1 MHIQS
6 YFRFYRTEPM
16 SYGVV
21 FALLCLFL
29 TGCNDVLFKRY
40 SIGGHS
46 KGMLIFGVGLIWTLA
61 QWSLALIQET
71 PIEFNNAT
79 LIFGLMAGVFV
90 TISNLL
96 LLESLR
102 HIKVSLGATIYR
114 LNTIG
119 VILLSFVFLNEPFGW
134 FKGFGILIGLI
145 AVLFLYQGEISSSN
159 QKQLLLFVGVA
170 AVASFCR
177 AAFGVST
184 KAGFLEG
191 ADRNSMLLIISSN
204 WILGGAVYALWRER
218 RFRITWEKTRF
229 ICLSSFL
236 VVGVTNFLMLALQ
249 HGEASTVIPIAN
261 MSFVIALLLS
271 VALKMET
278 FTTSKIW
285 AMVLAAGSILCLA
298 KL

>member
-1 MHIQS
+1 
-6 YFRFYRTEPM
+6 M
-16 SYGVV
+16 SYCVG
-21 FALLCLFL
+21 FALLCLLL

-40 SIGGHS
+40 SIRGHS
-46 KGMLIFGVGLIWTLA
+46 RGMLILGVGLIWTLA
-61 QWSLALIQET
+61 QWSLAQIQET

-96 LLESLR
+96 LLESLQ

-119 VILLSFVFLNEPFGW
+119 VILLSFVFLSEPFGW
-134 FKGFGILIGLI
+134 FKGIGILIGLI
-145 AVLFLYQGEISSSN
+145 SVLFLYQGEISSSN

-170 AVASFCR
+170 VVASFCR

-204 WILGGAVYALWRER
+204 WIVGGAVYALWRER

-249 HGEASTVIPIAN
+249 HGDASTVIPIAN

-278 FTTSKIW
+278 FTTTKMW
-285 AMVLAAGSILCLA
+285 AMALAVGSILCLA
-298 KL
+298 K

>member
-1 MHIQS
+1 
-6 YFRFYRTEPM
+6 M
-16 SYGVV
+16 SYGVG
-21 FALLCLFL
+21 FALLCLL
-29 TGCNDVLFKRY
+29 LMGCNDVLFKRY
-40 SIGGHS
+40 STGGHS
-46 KGMLIFGVGLIWTLA
+46 RGMLIFGVGLIWTLA
-61 QWSLALIQET
+61 QWSLAQIQDT
-71 PIEFNNAT
+71 PIEFNIAT

-145 AVLFLYQGEISSSN
+145 AVLFLYKGEISSSN

-236 VVGVTNFLMLALQ
+236 VVGVSNFLMLALQ
-249 HGEASTVIPIAN
+249 YGDASTVIPIAN

-278 FTTSKIW
+278 FTTTKMW
-285 AMVLAAGSILCLA
+285 AMALAVGSILCLA
-298 KL
+298 KS

>member
-1 MHIQS
+1 
-6 YFRFYRTEPM
+6 M
-16 SYGVV
+16 SYGVG
-21 FALLCLFL
+21 FALLCLLL

-40 SIGGHS
+40 SIREHS
-46 KGMLIFGVGLIWTLA
+46 RGMLIFGVGLIWTLA
-61 QWSLALIQET
+61 QWSLTQIQDT
-71 PIEFNNAT
+71 LIEFNNAT
-79 LIFGLMAGVFV
+79 LIFGLMAGAFV
-90 TISNLL
+90 TLSNLL

-102 HIKVSLGATIYR
+102 HIEVSLGATIYR

-145 AVLFLYQGEISSSN
+145 SVLFLYQGGISSSN
-159 QKQLLLFVGVA
+159 QKQLLLYVGVA
-170 AVASFCR
+170 VVASFFR

-191 ADRNSMLLIISSN
+191 ADRNSMLLIISSS
-204 WILGGAVYALWRER
+204 WIVGGAVYALWRER

-249 HGEASTVIPIAN
+249 YGDASIVIPIAN

-271 VALKMET
+271 VTLKIEP
-278 FTTSKIW
+278 FTTAKMW
-285 AMVLAAGSILCLA
+285 AMAFAILSIFCLA

>member
-1 MHIQS
+1 
-6 YFRFYRTEPM
+6 M

-46 KGMLIFGVGLIWTLA
+46 RGMLIFGVGLIWTLA

-170 AVASFCR
+170 AVASFFR

>member
-1 MHIQS
+1 
-6 YFRFYRTEPM
+6 M
-16 SYGVV
+16 SYAVG
-21 FALLCLFL
+21 FALFSLLL
-29 TGCNDVLFKRY
+29 TGFNDVLFKRY
-40 SIGGHS
+40 TTGGRSIG
-46 KGMLIFGVGLIWTLA
+46 IFVFGVGLLWTLA
-61 QWSLALIQET
+61 QWSLAQIQET

-204 WILGGAVYALWRER
+204 WIVGGAVYALWRER

-236 VVGVTNFLMLALQ
+236 VVGVSNFLMLALQ
-249 HGEASTVIPIAN
+249 YGDASTVIPIAN
-261 MSFVIALLLS
+261 MSFVIAILLS

-278 FTTSKIW
+278 FTTTKMW
-285 AMVLAAGSILCLA
+285 AMALAVGSILCLA
-298 KL
+298 K

>member
-1 MHIQS
+1 
-6 YFRFYRTEPM
+6 M

-61 QWSLALIQET
+61 QWSLAQIQDT
-71 PIEFNNAT
+71 PIEFNNVT
-79 LIFGLMAGVFV
+79 LIFGLMAGAFV
-90 TISNLL
+90 TLSNLL

-102 HIKVSLGATIYR
+102 HIEVSLGATIYR

-191 ADRNSMLLIISSN
+191 ADRNSMLLIISSS
-204 WILGGAVYALWRER
+204 WIVGGAVYALWRER

-236 VVGVTNFLMLALQ
+236 VVGVANFLMLALQ

>member
-1 MHIQS
+1 
-6 YFRFYRTEPM
+6 M
-16 SYGVV
+16 SYAVA
-21 FALLCLFL
+21 FALFSLLL
-29 TGCNDVLFKRY
+29 TGFNDVLFKRY
-40 SIGGHS
+40 LTGGRSIG
-46 KGMLIFGVGLIWTLA
+46 IFVFGVGLLWTLA
-61 QWSLALIQET
+61 QWSLAQIQET

-249 HGEASTVIPIAN
+249 HGDASTVIPIAN
-261 MSFVIALLLS
+261 MSFVIAILLS

-278 FTTSKIW
+278 FTTTKMW
-285 AMVLAAGSILCLA
+285 AMALAVGSILCLA
-298 KL
+298 K

>member
-1 MHIQS
+1 
-6 YFRFYRTEPM
+6 M
-16 SYGVV
+16 SYGVG
-21 FALLCLFL
+21 FALLCLLL

-46 KGMLIFGVGLIWTLA
+46 RGMLIFGVGLIWTLA
-61 QWSLALIQET
+61 QWSLAQIQET

-90 TISNLL
+90 TLSNLL

-102 HIKVSLGATIYR
+102 HIEVSLGATIYR

-145 AVLFLYQGEISSSN
+145 SVLFLYQGEISSSN
-159 QKQLLLFVGVA
+159 QKQLLLYVGVA
-170 AVASFCR
+170 VVASFFR

-191 ADRNSMLLIISSN
+191 ADRNSMLLIISSS
-204 WILGGAVYALWRER
+204 WIVGGAVYALWRER
-218 RFRITWEKTRF
+218 RF
-229 ICLSSFL
+229 
-236 VVGVTNFLMLALQ
+236 
-249 HGEASTVIPIAN
+249 
-261 MSFVIALLLS
+261 
-271 VALKMET
+271 
-278 FTTSKIW
+278 
-285 AMVLAAGSILCLA
+285 
-298 KL
+298 

>member
-1 MHIQS
+1 
-6 YFRFYRTEPM
+6 M
-16 SYGVV
+16 SYAGG
-21 FALLCLFL
+21 FALLCLLL

-40 SIGGHS
+40 STRGHS
-46 KGMLIFGVGLIWTLA
+46 TGILILGVGLIWTFA
-61 QWSLALIQET
+61 QWSLAQIQET

-79 LIFGLMAGVFV
+79 LIFGLMAGAFV
-90 TISNLL
+90 TLSNLL

-102 HIKVSLGATIYR
+102 HIEVSLGATIYR

-170 AVASFCR
+170 VVASFFR

-191 ADRNSMLLIISSN
+191 ADRNSMLLIISSS
-204 WILGGAVYALWRER
+204 WIVGGAVYALWRER

-249 HGEASTVIPIAN
+249 YGDASIVIPIAN

-271 VALKMET
+271 ITLKMET
-278 FTTSKIW
+278 FTTAKIW
-285 AMVLAAGSILCLA
+285 AMAFAIVSILCLA

>member
-1 MHIQS
+1 
-6 YFRFYRTEPM
+6 M

-236 VVGVTNFLMLALQ
+236 VVGVSNFLMLALQ

>member
-1 MHIQS
+1 
-6 YFRFYRTEPM
+6 M
-16 SYGVV
+16 SYGVG
-21 FALLCLFL
+21 FALVWLFL

-40 SIGGHS
+40 SIKGHS
-46 KGMLIFGVGLIWTLA
+46 RGMLILGVGLIWTFA
-61 QWSLALIQET
+61 QWSLAQIQET

-79 LIFGLMAGVFV
+79 LIFGLMAGAFV
-90 TISNLL
+90 TLSNLL

-102 HIKVSLGATIYR
+102 HIEVSLGATIYR

-170 AVASFCR
+170 VVASFFR

-191 ADRNSMLLIISSN
+191 ADRNSMLLIISSC

-218 RFRITWEKTRF
+218 RFISLGKKHV
-229 ICLSSFL
+229 LY
-236 VVGVTNFLMLALQ
+236 AY
-249 HGEASTVIPIAN
+249 
-261 MSFVIALLLS
+261 LLS
-271 VALKMET
+271 
-278 FTTSKIW
+278 
-285 AMVLAAGSILCLA
+285 
-298 KL
+298 

>member
-1 MHIQS
+1 MVL
-6 YFRFYRTEPM
+6 
-16 SYGVV
+16 G
-21 FALLCLFL
+21 LLCYVCCL

-46 KGMLIFGVGLIWTLA
+46 RGMLIFGVGLIWTLA
-61 QWSLALIQET
+61 QWSLAQIQET

-90 TISNLL
+90 TLSNLL

-204 WILGGAVYALWRER
+204 WIVGGAVYALWRER

-249 HGEASTVIPIAN
+249 HGDASTVIPIAN

-278 FTTSKIW
+278 FTTTKIW
-285 AMVLAAGSILCLA
+285 AMALAVGSILCLA

>member
-1 MHIQS
+1 
-6 YFRFYRTEPM
+6 
-16 SYGVV
+16 
-21 FALLCLFL
+21 
-29 TGCNDVLFKRY
+29 
-40 SIGGHS
+40 
-46 KGMLIFGVGLIWTLA
+46 
-61 QWSLALIQET
+61 
-71 PIEFNNAT
+71 
-79 LIFGLMAGVFV
+79 MAGAFV
-90 TISNLL
+90 TLSNLL

-102 HIKVSLGATIYR
+102 HIEVSLGATIYR

-159 QKQLLLFVGVA
+159 QKQLLLYVGVA
-170 AVASFCR
+170 VVASFFR

-191 ADRNSMLLIISSN
+191 ADRNSMLLIISSS
-204 WILGGAVYALWRER
+204 WIVGGAVYALWRER

-236 VVGVTNFLMLALQ
+236 VVGVSNFLMLALQ

-278 FTTSKIW
+278 FTTAKIW
-285 AMVLAAGSILCLA
+285 AMVLAVGSILCLA

>member
-1 MHIQS
+1 
-6 YFRFYRTEPM
+6 M
-16 SYGVV
+16 SYAVG
-21 FALLCLFL
+21 FALFSLLL
-29 TGCNDVLFKRY
+29 TGFNDVLFKRY
-40 SIGGHS
+40 TTGGRSIG
-46 KGMLIFGVGLIWTLA
+46 IFVFGVGLLWTLA
-61 QWSLALIQET
+61 QWSLAQIQET

-204 WILGGAVYALWRER
+204 WIVGGAVYALWRER

-249 HGEASTVIPIAN
+249 HGDASTVIPIAN
-261 MSFVIALLLS
+261 MSFVIAILLS

-278 FTTSKIW
+278 FTTTKMW
-285 AMVLAAGSILCLA
+285 AMALAVGSILCLA
-298 KL
+298 K

>member
-1 MHIQS
+1 MEMH
-6 YFRFYRTEPM
+6 R
-16 SYGVV
+16 G
-21 FALLCLFL
+21 LFL

-40 SIGGHS
+40 SIRGHS
-46 KGMLIFGVGLIWTLA
+46 RGMLILGVGLIWTFA
-61 QWSLALIQET
+61 QWSLAQIQET

-79 LIFGLMAGVFV
+79 LIFGLMAGAFV
-90 TISNLL
+90 TLSNLL

-102 HIKVSLGATIYR
+102 HIEVSLGATIYR

-159 QKQLLLFVGVA
+159 QKQLLLFVGLAV
-170 AVASFCR
+170 VASFFR

-191 ADRNSMLLIISSN
+191 ADRNSMLLIISSC

-249 HGEASTVIPIAN
+249 YGDASIVIPIAN

-271 VALKMET
+271 VTLKMET
-278 FTTSKIW
+278 FTTAKMW
-285 AMVLAAGSILCLA
+285 AMAFAIVSILCLA

>member
-1 MHIQS
+1 MNYS
-6 YFRFYRTEPM
+6 V
-16 SYGVV
+16 G
-21 FALLCLFL
+21 FALLCLVL

-40 SIGGHS
+40 SIRGHS
-46 KGMLIFGVGLIWTLA
+46 RGMLILGVGLIWTFA
-61 QWSLALIQET
+61 QWSLAQIQET
-71 PIEFNNAT
+71 PIEFNNTT
-79 LIFGLMAGVFV
+79 LIFGLMAGAFV
-90 TISNLL
+90 TLSNLL

-102 HIKVSLGATIYR
+102 HIEVSLGATIYR

-159 QKQLLLFVGVA
+159 QKQLLLFVGLAV
-170 AVASFCR
+170 VASFFR

-191 ADRNSMLLIISSN
+191 ADRNSMLLIISSS
-204 WILGGAVYALWRER
+204 WIVGGAVYALWRER

-249 HGEASTVIPIAN
+249 FGDASIVIPIAN

-271 VALKMET
+271 VTLKMET
-278 FTTSKIW
+278 FTTAKMW
-285 AMVLAAGSILCLA
+285 AMAFAIVSILCLA

>member
-1 MHIQS
+1 
-6 YFRFYRTEPM
+6 M

-46 KGMLIFGVGLIWTLA
+46 RGMLIFGVGLIWTLA
-61 QWSLALIQET
+61 QWSLAQIQGT

-249 HGEASTVIPIAN
+249 HGDASTVIPIAN
-261 MSFVIALLLS
+261 MSFVIALLIS

-278 FTTSKIW
+278 FTTTKLW
-285 AMVLAAGSILCLA
+285 AMALAVVSILCLA

>member
-1 MHIQS
+1 
-6 YFRFYRTEPM
+6 M

-159 QKQLLLFVGVA
+159 QKPLLLFVGVA

>member
-1 MHIQS
+1 
-6 YFRFYRTEPM
+6 M
-16 SYGVV
+16 SYGVG

-46 KGMLIFGVGLIWTLA
+46 RGMLILGVGLIWTFA
-61 QWSLALIQET
+61 QWSLAQIQET

-79 LIFGLMAGVFV
+79 LIFGLMAGAFV
-90 TISNLL
+90 TLSNLL

-102 HIKVSLGATIYR
+102 HIEVSLGATIYR

-159 QKQLLLFVGVA
+159 QKQLLLFVGLAV
-170 AVASFCR
+170 VASFFR

-191 ADRNSMLLIISSN
+191 ADRNSMLLIISSS
-204 WILGGAVYALWRER
+204 WIVGGAVYALWRER

-249 HGEASTVIPIAN
+249 YADASIVIPIAN

-271 VALKMET
+271 VTLKMET
-278 FTTSKIW
+278 FTTAKMW
-285 AMVLAAGSILCLA
+285 AMAFAIVSILCLA

>member
-1 MHIQS
+1 
-6 YFRFYRTEPM
+6 M
-16 SYGVV
+16 SSSVV
-21 FALLCLFL
+21 FALLCLLL

-46 KGMLIFGVGLIWTLA
+46 GGMLILGVGLIWTLG
-61 QWSLALIQET
+61 QWSLTQIQKT
-71 PIEFNNAT
+71 PIEFNNVT

-134 FKGFGILIGLI
+134 FKGFGIIIGLI
-145 AVLFLYQGEISSSN
+145 SVLLLYYGEISSSH

-170 AVASFCR
+170 AIASFSR

-184 KAGFLEG
+184 KIGLLEG
-191 ADRNSMLLIISSN
+191 AERNSMLLLISSS
-204 WILGGAVYALWRER
+204 WIVGGAIYSLWRER
-218 RFRITWEKTRF
+218 RFRITWDTTRF
-229 ICLSSFL
+229 ICLSSFF
-236 VVGVTNFLMLALQ
+236 VFGVTNFLMLALQ
-249 HGEASTVIPIAN
+249 HGDASTVIPIAN
-261 MSFVIALLLS
+261 MSFVIAIILS

-278 FTTSKIW
+278 FTTTKLW
-285 AMVLAAGSILCLA
+285 AMVVAVVSILCLT
-298 KL
+298 KF

>member
-1 MHIQS
+1 
-6 YFRFYRTEPM
+6 
-16 SYGVV
+16 
-21 FALLCLFL
+21 
-29 TGCNDVLFKRY
+29 
-40 SIGGHS
+40 
-46 KGMLIFGVGLIWTLA
+46 MLIFGVGLIWTLA
-61 QWSLALIQET
+61 QWSLAQILDT
-71 PIEFNNAT
+71 PIEFNNVT
-79 LIFGLMAGVFV
+79 LIFGLMAGAFV
-90 TISNLL
+90 TLSNLL

-102 HIKVSLGATIYR
+102 HIEVSLGATIYR

-159 QKQLLLFVGVA
+159 QKQLLFFVGLAV
-170 AVASFCR
+170 VASFFR

-191 ADRNSMLLIISSN
+191 ADRNSMLLIISSS
-204 WILGGAVYALWRER
+204 WIVGGAVYALWRER

-249 HGEASTVIPIAN
+249 FGDASIVIPIAN

-271 VALKMET
+271 VTLKMET
-278 FTTSKIW
+278 FTTAKMW
-285 AMVLAAGSILCLA
+285 AMAFAIVSILCLA

>member
-1 MHIQS
+1 
-6 YFRFYRTEPM
+6 M
-16 SYGVV
+16 SYGVG
-21 FALLCLFL
+21 FALFSLLL
-29 TGCNDVLFKRY
+29 TGFNDVLFKRY
-40 SIGGHS
+40 STGGRSIG
-46 KGMLIFGVGLIWTLA
+46 IFVFGVGLLWTFAQWILA
-61 QWSLALIQET
+61 QIQET
-71 PIEFNNAT
+71 PIEFNQAT
-79 LIFGLMAGVFV
+79 LSFGLIAGVLL
-90 TISNLL
+90 TLSNLL

-134 FKGFGILIGLI
+134 FKGFGILIGFI

-159 QKQLLLFVGVA
+159 QKKLLLYVGVA
-170 AVASFCR
+170 GVASFFR

-191 ADRNSMLLIISSN
+191 ADRNSMLLIISSS
-204 WILGGAVYALWRER
+204 WIVGGAVYALWRER

-236 VVGVTNFLMLALQ
+236 VVGVSNFLMLALQ

-278 FTTSKIW
+278 FTTAKIW
-285 AMVLAAGSILCLA
+285 AMVLAVGSILCLA

>member
-1 MHIQS
+1 
-6 YFRFYRTEPM
+6 M
-16 SYGVV
+16 SYGVG
-21 FALLCLFL
+21 FALLCLLL

-46 KGMLIFGVGLIWTLA
+46 RGMLIFGVGLIWTLA
-61 QWSLALIQET
+61 QWSLALIQDT

-79 LIFGLMAGVFV
+79 LIFGLMAGIFV

-102 HIKVSLGATIYR
+102 HIKVSLGSTIYR

-119 VILLSFVFLNEPFGW
+119 VILLSFVFLNEPLGW

-236 VVGVTNFLMLALQ
+236 VVGVSNFLMLALQ
-249 HGEASTVIPIAN
+249 HGDASIVIPIAN

-278 FTTSKIW
+278 FTTTKIW
-285 AMVLAAGSILCLA
+285 AMALAVGSILCLA

>member
-1 MHIQS
+1 
-6 YFRFYRTEPM
+6 M
-16 SYGVV
+16 SYGVG
-21 FALLCLFL
+21 FALLCLLL

-61 QWSLALIQET
+61 QWSLAQIQDT

-249 HGEASTVIPIAN
+249 HGDASTVIPIAN
-261 MSFVIALLLS
+261 MSFVIAILLS
-271 VALKMET
+271 VA
-278 FTTSKIW
+278 
-285 AMVLAAGSILCLA
+285 
-298 KL
+298 

>member
-1 MHIQS
+1 
-6 YFRFYRTEPM
+6 
-16 SYGVV
+16 
-21 FALLCLFL
+21 
-29 TGCNDVLFKRY
+29 
-40 SIGGHS
+40 
-46 KGMLIFGVGLIWTLA
+46 MLIFGVGLILTLA
-61 QWSLALIQET
+61 QWSLAQIQDT
-71 PIEFNNAT
+71 PIEFNNVT
-79 LIFGLMAGVFV
+79 LIFGLMAGAFV
-90 TISNLL
+90 TLSNLL

-102 HIKVSLGATIYR
+102 HIEVSLGATIYR

-134 FKGFGILIGLI
+134 FKVFGILIGFI

-159 QKQLLLFVGVA
+159 QKQLLLYVGVA
-170 AVASFCR
+170 VVASFFR

-191 ADRNSMLLIISSN
+191 ADRNSMLLIISSS
-204 WILGGAVYALWRER
+204 WIVGGAVYALWRER

-236 VVGVTNFLMLALQ
+236 VVGVSNFLMLALQ

-278 FTTSKIW
+278 FTTAKIW
-285 AMVLAAGSILCLA
+285 AMVLAVGSILCLA

>member
-1 MHIQS
+1 M
-6 YFRFYRTEPM
+6 
-16 SYGVV
+16 
-21 FALLCLFL
+21 
-29 TGCNDVLFKRY
+29 
-40 SIGGHS
+40 
-46 KGMLIFGVGLIWTLA
+46 
-61 QWSLALIQET
+61 
-71 PIEFNNAT
+71 
-79 LIFGLMAGVFV
+79 
-90 TISNLL
+90 L

-170 AVASFCR
+170 VVASICR

-236 VVGVTNFLMLALQ
+236 VVGVSNSLMLALQ
-249 HGEASTVIPIAN
+249 YGDASTVIPIAN

-278 FTTSKIW
+278 FTTTKMW
-285 AMVLAAGSILCLA
+285 AMALAVGSILCLA
-298 KL
+298 KS

>member
-1 MHIQS
+1 
-6 YFRFYRTEPM
+6 M
-16 SYGVV
+16 SYAVG

-40 SIGGHS
+40 SIRGHS
-46 KGMLIFGVGLIWTLA
+46 RGMLILGVGLIWTFA
-61 QWSLALIQET
+61 QWSLAQIQET

-79 LIFGLMAGVFV
+79 LIFGLMAGAFV
-90 TISNLL
+90 TLSNLL
-96 LLESLR
+96 LLERLR
-102 HIKVSLGATIYR
+102 HIEVSLGATIYR

-159 QKQLLLFVGVA
+159 QKQLLLFVGLAV
-170 AVASFCR
+170 VASFFR

-191 ADRNSMLLIISSN
+191 ADRNSMLLIISSC
-204 WILGGAVYALWRER
+204 WIVGGAVYALWRER

-249 HGEASTVIPIAN
+249 FGDASIVIPIAN

-271 VALKMET
+271 VTLKMET
-278 FTTSKIW
+278 FTTAKMW
-285 AMVLAAGSILCLA
+285 AMAFAIVSILCLA

>member
-1 MHIQS
+1 
-6 YFRFYRTEPM
+6 M
-16 SYGVV
+16 SYAVG
-21 FALLCLFL
+21 FALFSLLL
-29 TGCNDVLFKRY
+29 TGFNDVLFKRY
-40 SIGGHS
+40 TTGGRSIG
-46 KGMLIFGVGLIWTLA
+46 IFVFGVGLLWTLA
-61 QWSLALIQET
+61 QWSLALIQDT

-145 AVLFLYQGEISSSN
+145 SVLFLYQGEVSSSN
-159 QKQLLLFVGVA
+159 QKQLLLYVGVA
-170 AVASFCR
+170 VVASFFR

-236 VVGVTNFLMLALQ
+236 VVGVSNFLMLALQ

-278 FTTSKIW
+278 FTTTKIW
-285 AMVLAAGSILCLA
+285 AMALAVGSILCLA
-298 KL
+298 KS

>member
-1 MHIQS
+1 
-6 YFRFYRTEPM
+6 M
-16 SYGVV
+16 SYAVG

-40 SIGGHS
+40 SIRGHS
-46 KGMLIFGVGLIWTLA
+46 RGMLILGVGLIWTFA
-61 QWSLALIQET
+61 QWSLAQIQDT
-71 PIEFNNAT
+71 PIEFNNVT
-79 LIFGLMAGVFV
+79 LIFGLMAGAFV
-90 TISNLL
+90 TLSNLL

-102 HIKVSLGATIYR
+102 HIEVSLGATIYR

-170 AVASFCR
+170 VVASFFR

-191 ADRNSMLLIISSN
+191 ADRNSMLLIISSC
-204 WILGGAVYALWRER
+204 WIVGGAVYALWRER

-249 HGEASTVIPIAN
+249 YGDASIVIPIAN

-271 VALKMET
+271 VTLKMET
-278 FTTSKIW
+278 FTTAKMW
-285 AMVLAAGSILCLA
+285 AMAFAIVSILCLA